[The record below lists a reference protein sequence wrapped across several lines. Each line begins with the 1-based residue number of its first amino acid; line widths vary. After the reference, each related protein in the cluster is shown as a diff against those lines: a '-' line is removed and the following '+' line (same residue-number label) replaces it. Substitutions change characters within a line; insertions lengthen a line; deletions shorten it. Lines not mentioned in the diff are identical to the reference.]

1 VKTTFRNSFLK
12 DLKAIRDKQLLSR
25 VKETIELVENADSL
39 TALHNLKPLKGE
51 KNYYR
56 IRIGEYR
63 LGLAVQNDNVAF
75 VWFLHRKEIYRYF
88 P

>member
-1 VKTTFRNSFLK
+1 MKTSFRNSFLR

-25 VKETIELVENADSL
+25 VKEVIEHVEKTDSL
-39 TALHNLKPLKGE
+39 TNLPNLKQLKRE

-63 LGLAVQNDNVAF
+63 LGLAVQDDNVVF
-75 VWFLHRKEIYRYF
+75 IRFLHRREIYRYF

>member
-1 VKTTFRNSFLK
+1 
-12 DLKAIRDKQLLSR
+12 LKAIRDKQLLSR
-25 VKETIELVENADSL
+25 VKEVIEHVEKTDSL
-39 TALHNLKPLKGE
+39 TNLPNLKQLKRE

-63 LGLAVQNDNVAF
+63 LGLAVQFDNVVF
-75 VWFLHRKEIYRYF
+75 IRFLHRREIYRYF

>member
-1 VKTTFRNSFLK
+1 VKTSFRNSFLR

-25 VKETIELVENADSL
+25 VKEVIEHVEKTDSL
-39 TALHNLKPLKGE
+39 TTLPNLKQFKRE

-63 LGLAVQNDNVAF
+63 LGLAVQDDNVVF
-75 VWFLHRKEIYRYF
+75 IRFLHRREIYRYF